1 MGGIWVFWML
11 SVINCVVIAKDGR
24 RVLGVVAC
32 LQSRSRPLQ
41 LHDARQIMGASHAVS
56 IQAQARRIP
65 LSFRQSPG
73 ESDVAYYHPVAIALA
88 TRRVLPGR
96 AVVGCL
102 RACAA
107 AQSAGPVGAVAQLR
121 HAPADPD
128 RAALHRPA
136 LGAAKFEQ
144 LRGRNSGGR
153 VSAHYLIGDDGQR
166 YQLVSDDQRAWHGGA
181 GRWGTITDINS
192 ASIGIELDND
202 GSEPFAPAQIDS
214 LLILLDDLCT
224 RLRIPRTQIVGHEDV
239 APTRKNDP
247 GPLFPWKRLAD
258 AGFGRWP
265 AADAPAAPASF
276 DPWQALALLG
286 YSVED
291 PAATL
296 RAFHHHYRGNDARTL
311 DAEDLRILYA
321 LTQPMLTRPH
331 IPPTITEPDVP

>member
-1 MGGIWVFWML
+1 MSPTTTLSPSLWLRAACCLVVLSLGACAHAPQRNPLAQWV
-11 SVINCVVIAKDGR
+11 
-24 RVLGVVAC
+24 
-32 LQSRSRPLQ
+32 P
-41 LHDARQIMGASHAVS
+41 
-56 IQAQARRIP
+56 
-65 LSFRQSPG
+65 SPNY
-73 ESDVAYYHPVAIALA
+73 D
-88 TRRVLPGR
+88 TRRPILIVLHFTDQHS
-96 AVVGCL
+96 VQ
-102 RACAA
+102 
-107 AQSAGPVGAVAQLR
+107 QSLST
-121 HAPADPD
+121 
-128 RAALHRPA
+128 
-136 LGAAKFEQ
+136 

-202 GSEPFAPAQIDS
+202 GSAPFAPAQIDS

-265 AADAPAAPASF
+265 VADAPAAPAGF

-321 LTQPMLTRPH
+321 LTGPLRP
-331 IPPTITEPDVP
+331 PSLPGAAEPLEGDGP